1 MAIAPG
7 RGRSCQSGWDL
18 SGTSVGSIAEIEL
31 TSFETAQ
38 DIPEVRIVKYD
49 EDGVTILKEI
59 TVDYLWMEKELEV
72 IGDGKTV
79 YRYEE

>member
-1 MAIAPG
+1 MGP
-7 RGRSCQSGWDL
+7 

-59 TVDYLWMEKELEV
+59 TWIISGWRKSLKLSEM
-72 IGDGKTV
+72 GKQSTDT
-79 YRYEE
+79 RE